1 MELVLKSLD
10 VVLTLLYAAT
20 TVLYLFNFLREE
32 GELRAASHA
41 LFGTMG
47 LHAAYFVLR
56 GYHFGYFP
64 LGSRT
69 EFLSLV
75 ALGMLIAYAI
85 VEGQQKQ
92 ARTGVFFTSIAFIF
106 QTIASVFM
114 VYSDKHAILLE
125 NPMYAVHVLFMIF
138 GVTSLAAGVLYA
150 IMYILMER
158 QLKSRELG
166 RFFRHLP
173 PLLQIEKMSRVS
185 TLAGTANLG
194 LGLALGYLV
203 GLTIP
208 DFDFWSPKFVAADI
222 ILIGY
227 IAGLVWQRVRGMSG
241 LAMSYGTLVWFGIF
255 LVAVGGIDHAFM
267 QL

>member
-20 TVLYLFNFLREE
+20 TVLYLFNFLRDQD
-32 GELRAASHA
+32 ELRGASYA
-41 LFGTMG
+41 LFGTVG
-47 LHAAYFVLR
+47 LHAAYFVMR
-56 GYHFGYFP
+56 GFHFGFFP
-64 LGSRT
+64 LGSRP

-75 ALGMLIAYAI
+75 ALGILIAYAI

-92 ARTGVFFTSIAFIF
+92 ARTGVFFAGIAFVF

-114 VYSDKHAILLE
+114 VYTDKHAILLE
-125 NPMYAVHVLFMIF
+125 NPMYAVHVIFLVF

-158 QLKSRELG
+158 QLKSRDLG

-173 PLLQIEKMSRVS
+173 PLMQIEKMSRVS

-194 LGLALGYLV
+194 LGLILGYLV
-203 GLTIP
+203 GWTIP
-208 DFDFWSPKFVAADI
+208 DFDFWSPKFVATDI
-222 ILIGY
+222 IFVGY
-227 IAGLVWQRVRGMSG
+227 VVGLAWQRLRGMSG
-241 LAMSYGTLVWFGIF
+241 LVMSYGSLVWFAVF